1 MTHTAAFDDRDVDA
15 PVSAEPGGAWRE
27 AVVQLSM
34 LIVVIAVGFALR
46 MSFGFSV
53 FGAVGLAITVYS
65 MVLLVH
71 TLVRRGQDVAELNEE
86 LDHLEDENEELRR
99 MAGPRWPPAP
109 IREAHRLPIEPSL
122 RAAPPKAGSPA
133 PPTAV
138 KPGSTAKSPVPPTL
152 GGPPAQPAVPSK
164 ATSPQNAMGQPP
176 AATLQTA
183 QPARQAVVARG
194 TPKAAAP
201 VKESAPASKTP
212 ATPAATTGSPTAAR
226 PAPPP
231 LPPRPPAEGLAV
243 LVADKGARL
252 RPPQAGAPRPAA
264 PASRADAPA
273 DTPRAPVLEEDPRA
287 QDVAVMQ
294 SLIKGLAEQ
303 INGQPKA
310 PEPKLPMPLPH
321 EMKPELD
328 VSSFDTVDD
337 QVDALRD
344 AATALRAPAG
354 HDERMVPELRAPDV
368 DSNYVGADLSLHAQL
383 AGAIDDARIDI
394 YLEPIL
400 GLDDRKARHFEVS
413 VRLRDEDGEL
423 LDPHDFAGAI
433 AGTGL
438 VPRIESYSF
447 TETIRLA
454 GQFAARG
461 SDADLFSNISGE
473 SLRDSGFHAA
483 LVDAL
488 EPDVGL
494 ATHLIMSISQSEI
507 RTFGPA
513 HWDALAAM
521 ASSGLRY
528 ALIDVVDLDMDF
540 DALKRYGFDFVRLDA
555 PVFLRGLPAP
565 HGFVPAADLCRHL
578 AQSGFTLIV
587 SRIADERELVKVF
600 GFGALL
606 GQGRLFGGARPIK
619 IDHAPVQSSAA

>member
-15 PVSAEPGGAWRE
+15 QVSAETGGAWRE

-34 LIVVIAVGFALR
+34 LIVVVAVGFALR

-53 FGAVGLAITVYS
+53 FGAIGLAVTIYSVSLLAHTV
-65 MVLLVH
+65 
-71 TLVRRGQDVAELNEE
+71 VRRSQDVAELNEE

-99 MAGPRWPPAP
+99 MAGPPWPPAP
-109 IREAHRLPIEPSL
+109 IRDPHRLPIEPSL
-122 RAAPPKAGSPA
+122 RATPTKAQSPAAPTLAKPGPATKSPA
-133 PPTAV
+133 PPTL
-138 KPGSTAKSPVPPTL
+138 S
-152 GGPPAQPAVPSK
+152 GPPAQSAAPSK
-164 ATSPQNAMGQPP
+164 APSAQTAAGQPP
-176 AATLQTA
+176 AAAPQTG
-183 QPARQAVVARG
+183 QPPRQVVVARG
-194 TPKAAAP
+194 TPKATVPA
-201 VKESAPASKTP
+201 KETAPAAKPS
-212 ATPAATTGSPTAAR
+212 ATPASAKGASTAAR

-231 LPPRPPAEGLAV
+231 LPRPPAEGLAV
-243 LVADKGARL
+243 LVADKAARS
-252 RPPQAGAPRPAA
+252 RPAQPDVPRPAV
-264 PASRADAPA
+264 PAAARADAPA
-273 DTPRAPVLEEDPRA
+273 EAPRAPAVEEDPRA

-303 INGQPKA
+303 INGPAKA
-310 PEPKLPMPLPH
+310 AEPKLPMPLPH

-328 VSSFDTVDD
+328 APSFGTVDD

-344 AATALRAPAG
+344 AAIALRAPAG
-354 HDERMVPELRAPDV
+354 RDELVVPELRVPEA
-368 DSNYVGADLSLHAQL
+368 DSDYVGADLSLNAQI
-383 AGAIDDARIDI
+383 AGALDHSRIDI

-619 IDHAPVQSSAA
+619 IDQAPAQSAA